1 MQGQPAYQG
10 PSNRSSPWP
19 VVAAVLVGCWTV
31 AVTVGTQTGGWL
43 TDQVLLG
50 FGRDRLG
57 WLWPVLG
64 LATVVLVGTPALL
77 LAVLPRSGAVR
88 ATGRAWL
95 IGAIALGVFTLL
107 RAVPPVHH
115 EAYLAALA
123 AAAMLSALAVR
134 WSARRWAYPGLVGSV
149 GGPAPTGGGDTTR
162 PEATAGGDTTRPEAT
177 GGGDTTRPEATRD
190 GDATRPE
197 ATGGAES
204 VGRRVRRIGPVPLL
218 AVAAGLALLLPWAWL
233 GALGGLLETALA
245 LVAAAALG
253 VLAATLLDAP
263 FWARFAVGRPP
274 RPARLVLVGGLVAG
288 VALLLLAA
296 GTGQS
301 GAQLPALLTV
311 PPVGFALAAL
321 WAATWRPTAEPAE
334 AEPRAATR
342 QPTADPAEAAL
353 WAATR
358 RPTAEPAEAV
368 RAGRAATGW
377 LVGLAA
383 LGPLAFTDP
392 EEISLLLVGT
402 RDIPFWVAAAAGV
415 GLAVAVLVAIGYAVL
430 LARPTARTPSR
441 RMAAVA
447 AVVLLVAFGTVDLG
461 PGQPGLYGERLF
473 VVLRTQADLSG
484 LPAAA
489 PGRAGRDARAA
500 EVYRRLVTTA
510 EQSQGDLLR
519 GLNRLRLD
527 PVSYYLVNAVEVD
540 GGPAVRAWLA
550 RRPEVAR
557 VLVSQRLRPLPAPA
571 GQSRGTLPKPT
582 GPEWNIRQI
591 GADRVWSQLRV
602 TGAGIVVG
610 SSDSGVDGGH
620 PALRAGFRGGDDSW
634 FDPWDDTR
642 SPTDKGG
649 HGTHTVGSAV
659 GRDGIGVAPDAQW
672 VGCVN
677 LDRNL
682 GSPAHYLDC
691 LQFMLAPFP
700 AGGDPFTDGRPERA
714 PQVLTNS
721 WGCPPIEG
729 CDQRVLRPATAALD
743 AAGIFVVAAAGN
755 TGPWCASIDD
765 PPAPYPDVLTVGAV
779 DDQRRVAEF
788 SSRGP
793 VPGGSGKPDV
803 LAPGVGVVS
812 AMPGGTYAKL
822 DGTSMATP
830 QVAGVVA
837 LMWSANP
844 ALVGDVTRT
853 RQILRDTATEVTPTY
868 RSDSPSDACGAPANV
883 TGAGQVDAY
892 AAVRAAQG

>member
-1 MQGQPAYQG
+1 M
-10 PSNRSSPWP
+10 
-19 VVAAVLVGCWTV
+19 LVGCWTV

-43 TDQVLLG
+43 TDQVLLS

-64 LATVVLVGTPALL
+64 LVTVVLVGTPALL
-77 LAVLPRSGAVR
+77 LAVLPRSLAIR

-95 IGAIALGVFTLL
+95 IGALALGVLTLL
-107 RAVPPVHH
+107 RVVPPVHH

-123 AAAMLSALAVR
+123 GAAVLGTLAVR
-134 WSARRWAYPGLVGSV
+134 WSARRSSYPGPVGSV
-149 GGPAPTGGGDTTR
+149 GGPAPAGNGDPSWPETAANGDATWPETAANGDATWPETAAHRDATRPDATAHRDATR
-162 PEATAGGDTTRPEAT
+162 PETAGH
-177 GGGDTTRPEATRD
+177 

-197 ATGGAES
+197 GVGELALI
-204 VGRRVRRIGPVPLL
+204 GRRLRRPGPVPLL

-245 LVAAAALG
+245 LLAAAALG

-263 FWARFAVGRPP
+263 FWSVFAVGRPP

-288 VALLLLAA
+288 VALLLLAGGA
-296 GTGQS
+296 GQS
-301 GAQLPALLTV
+301 GGQLPGLLTV

-321 WAATWRPTAEPAE
+321 WAAAWRSA
-334 AEPRAATR
+334 
-342 QPTADPAEAAL
+342 ADPAEA
-353 WAATR
+353 R
-358 RPTAEPAEAV
+358 

-392 EEISLLLVGT
+392 EEITLLLVGT

-415 GLAVAVLVAIGYAVL
+415 GLAIAVLVAIGYAVL
-430 LARPTARTPSR
+430 LARPTARTPNR
-441 RMAAVA
+441 RVAAVA
-447 AVVLLVAFGTVDLG
+447 AVVLLVAFGVVDLG

-473 VVLRTQADLSG
+473 VVLRTQADLSD
-484 LPAAA
+484 LPAGT
-489 PGRAGRDARAA
+489 PGQAGRDARAA

-519 GLNRLRLD
+519 EVNRLRLD

-550 RRPEVAR
+550 GRPEVAR

-571 GQSRGTLPKPT
+571 RQSRGDVPRPT
-582 GPEWNIRQI
+582 APEWNIRQI
-591 GADRVWSQLRV
+591 GADRVWSQLGV
-602 TGAGIVVG
+602 TGTGIVVG
-610 SSDSGVDGGH
+610 SSDSGVDGSH
-620 PALRAGFRGGDDSW
+620 PALSAGFRGGDDSW
-634 FDPWDDTR
+634 YDPWDDTR
-642 SPTDKGG
+642 SPTDQGG

-659 GRDGIGVAPDAQW
+659 GRDGIGVAPDAKW

-779 DDQRRVAEF
+779 DAQRRVAEF

-812 AMPGGTYAKL
+812 AMPGGTYAAL

-844 ALVGDVTRT
+844 ALVGDVDRT
-853 RQILRDTATEVTPTY
+853 RQILRDTATAATPTY
-868 RSDSPSDACGAPANV
+868 RSDSPSDACDGPSNV

-892 AAVRAAQG
+892 AAVRAAQR

>member
-1 MQGQPAYQG
+1 MHAEPAYPG
-10 PSNRSSPWP
+10 NSDRSSPWP
-19 VVAAVLVGCWTV
+19 VVAAVFVGCWTV
-31 AVTVGTQTGGWL
+31 AVTVAAQAGGWL

-50 FGRDRLG
+50 FGRDRVG
-57 WLWPVLG
+57 WLWAVLG

-77 LAVLPRSGAVR
+77 LAVLPRSTTVR
-88 ATGRAWL
+88 ATGRVWL
-95 IGAIALGVFTLL
+95 AATLALGVLTLL
-107 RAVPPVHH
+107 RVVPPVHH

-123 AAAMLSALAVR
+123 GTALLSALAVR
-134 WSARRWAYPGLVGSV
+134 LSARRWAYPGLVAPV
-149 GGPAPTGGGDTTR
+149 GGPAPTGNGD
-162 PEATAGGDTTRPEAT
+162 ATRPEAT
-177 GGGDTTRPEATRD
+177 GD

-197 ATGGAES
+197 ATGDGDATRPEATGDGDATRPEATAHAEP
-204 VGRRVRRIGPVPLL
+204 VRRSRRLGAVPLL

-233 GALGGLLETALA
+233 GALGGLLETTLA
-245 LVAAAALG
+245 LLAAAALG
-253 VLAATLLDAP
+253 MLAATLLDAA
-263 FWARFAVGRPP
+263 FWSRFASGRPP

-301 GAQLPALLTV
+301 GAQLPALLIL
-311 PPVGFALAAL
+311 PPAGFALAAL
-321 WAATWRPTAEPAE
+321 WAAAWRPA
-334 AEPRAATR
+334 
-342 QPTADPAEAAL
+342 ADPAD
-353 WAATR
+353 AT
-358 RPTAEPAEAV
+358 
-368 RAGRAATGW
+368 RAGRSATRW

-392 EEISLLLVGT
+392 EEITLLLVGT
-402 RDIPFWVAAAAGV
+402 RDVPFWVAVATGA
-415 GLAVAVLVAIGYAVL
+415 GLAVAVLLAIGYAVL
-430 LARPTARTPSR
+430 LARPTARTPNR
-441 RMAAVA
+441 RVAAVA
-447 AVVLLVAFGTVDLG
+447 AVVLLVAFGAVDLG

-473 VVLRTQADLSG
+473 VVLRAQADLSD
-484 LPAAA
+484 LPAGQ
-489 PGRAGRDARAA
+489 PGRAGRNARAV

-571 GQSRGTLPKPT
+571 GQSRGTAPRPT

-591 GADRVWSQLRV
+591 GADRVWSQLGV
-602 TGAGIVVG
+602 TGTGIVVG
-610 SSDSGVDGGH
+610 SSDSGVDGTH

-634 FDPWDDTR
+634 YDPWDGSR
-642 SPTDKGG
+642 SPTDTGG

-682 GSPAHYLDC
+682 GSPGHYLDC

-729 CDQRVLRPATAALD
+729 CDRRVLRPATAALD

-779 DDQRRVAEF
+779 DAQRRVAEF

-793 VPGGSGKPDV
+793 APGGPGKPDV

-812 AMPGGTYAKL
+812 AMPGGTYAAL

-844 ALVGDVTRT
+844 TLVGDVDRT
-853 RQILRDTATEVTPTY
+853 RQILRDTATAATPTY
-868 RSDSPSDACGAPANV
+868 RSDNPSDACGAPANV
-883 TGAGQVDAY
+883 TGAGQVDAF
-892 AAVRAAQG
+892 AAVRAAQQ

>member
-1 MQGQPAYQG
+1 MHGQPAQPG
-10 PSNRSSPWP
+10 RSSPWS
-19 VVAAVLVGCWTV
+19 VVAAVLVGFWTV
-31 AVTVGTQTGGWL
+31 AVTAATQTGGWV
-43 TDQVLLG
+43 TDQVLLS
-50 FGRDRLG
+50 FGRDRVG

-64 LATVVLVGTPALL
+64 LTVVVLVGTPALL
-77 LAVLPRSGAVR
+77 LAVLPRSTPVR

-95 IGAIALGVFTLL
+95 VGALALGVLTLL
-107 RAVPPVHH
+107 RVVPPVHH
-115 EAYLAALA
+115 EAYLAGLA
-123 AAAMLSALAVR
+123 GAAVLSALAVA
-134 WSARRWAYPGLVGSV
+134 WSARRSSASDVGSAPNATARTGDETGGAVLHRDVARAQTAESPEPSDDATSSAAGNPDIHAASTAAESPDIHAASTAGGRPESV
-149 GGPAPTGGGDTTR
+149 GGRRGSRR
-162 PEATAGGDTTRPEAT
+162 P
-177 GGGDTTRPEATRD
+177 
-190 GDATRPE
+190 
-197 ATGGAES
+197 
-204 VGRRVRRIGPVPLL
+204 GPVPLL

-233 GALGGLLETALA
+233 GALGGLLETVLA

-253 VLAATLLDAP
+253 VLAATLLDAT
-263 FWARFAVGRPP
+263 FWSEFAVGRPP
-274 RPARLVLVGGLVAG
+274 RPARLVLLGGLVAG

-301 GAQLPALLTV
+301 GAQLPALLTL

-321 WAATWRPTAEPAE
+321 WAAAWRS
-334 AEPRAATR
+334 
-342 QPTADPAEAAL
+342 TADPADAA
-353 WAATR
+353 
-358 RPTAEPAEAV
+358 
-368 RAGRAATGW
+368 RAGRTATGW

-392 EEISLLLVGT
+392 EEITLLLIGT
-402 RDIPFWVAAAAGV
+402 RDVPFWVATAAVA
-415 GLAVAVLVAIGYAVL
+415 GLAVAVVVAIGYAVL
-430 LARPTARTPSR
+430 LARPAAHTPSR
-441 RMAAVA
+441 RVA
-447 AVVLLVAFGTVDLG
+447 ALAAAVLLVTVGVVDVG
-461 PGQPGLYGERLF
+461 PGQPGLYGERLL
-473 VVLRTQADLSG
+473 VVLREQADLSG
-484 LPAAA
+484 IPAGA
-489 PGRAGRDARAA
+489 PGLAGRDARAA
-500 EVYRRLVTTA
+500 EVYRRLVSTA
-510 EQSQGDLLR
+510 DRSQADLR
-519 GLNRLRLD
+519 RTARRLRLD
-527 PVSYYLVNAVEVD
+527 PVPYYLVNAVEVD

-571 GQSRGTLPKPT
+571 GQNRGTAPAPT
-582 GPEWNIRQI
+582 GPEWNIRQL
-591 GADRVWSQLRV
+591 GADRVWSQLGV
-602 TGAGIVVG
+602 TGRGIVVG

-634 FDPWDDTR
+634 YDPWDGTR
-642 SPTDKGG
+642 APNDQGG

-682 GSPAHYLDC
+682 GSPGHYLDC

-700 AGGDPFTDGRPERA
+700 TGGDPFTDGRPERA

-721 WGCPPIEG
+721 WGCPAIEG
-729 CDQRVLRPATAALD
+729 CDREALLPATTALD

-765 PPAPYPDVLTVGAV
+765 PPAPYANVLTVGAV
-779 DDQRRVAEF
+779 DAQRRVAEF

-793 VPGGSGKPDV
+793 VPGGTGKPDV

-812 AMPGGTYAKL
+812 AMPGGGYAAL

-844 ALVGDVTRT
+844 ALVGDLTRT
-853 RQILRDTATEVTPTY
+853 RQILRDTATPAEPTY
-868 RSDSPSDACGAPANV
+868 RSDNRADACGGPGNV

>member
-1 MQGQPAYQG
+1 MHGQPARPG
-10 PSNRSSPWP
+10 LGDRNSPWS

-31 AVTVGTQTGGWL
+31 PVTAATQTGGWV

-50 FGRDRLG
+50 FGRDRVG

-64 LATVVLVGTPALL
+64 LTVIVLVGTPALL
-77 LAVLPRSGAVR
+77 LAVLPRSTTVR
-88 ATGRAWL
+88 AVGRVWL
-95 IGAIALGVFTLL
+95 SGALVLGVLTVL
-107 RAVPPVHH
+107 RALPPVHH
-115 EAYLAALA
+115 EAYLAGLA
-123 AAAMLSALAVR
+123 AAALLSALTVA
-134 WSARRWAYPGLVGSV
+134 WSARRSSGPDVFTAPDATASRAGGAALNRDVARAQAVEFPGPV
-149 GGPAPTGGGDTTR
+149 GGRRGSLR
-162 PEATAGGDTTRPEAT
+162 P
-177 GGGDTTRPEATRD
+177 
-190 GDATRPE
+190 
-197 ATGGAES
+197 
-204 VGRRVRRIGPVPLL
+204 GPVPLL
-218 AVAAGLALLLPWAWL
+218 AIAAGLALLLPWVWL
-233 GALGGLLETALA
+233 GALGGLLETTLA
-245 LVAAAALG
+245 LLAAAALG
-253 VLAATLLDAP
+253 VLAATLLDVT

-301 GAQLPALLTV
+301 GAQLPALLTL
-311 PPVGFALAAL
+311 PPTGFALAAL
-321 WAATWRPTAEPAE
+321 WAAAWR
-334 AEPRAATR
+334 
-342 QPTADPAEAAL
+342 PTADPADAA
-353 WAATR
+353 
-358 RPTAEPAEAV
+358 
-368 RAGRAATGW
+368 RAGRTATGW

-392 EEISLLLVGT
+392 EEITLLLIGT
-402 RDIPFWVAAAAGV
+402 RDVPFWVAAAAGA
-415 GLAVAVLVAIGYAVL
+415 GLAVAVVVAIGYAVL
-430 LARPTARTPSR
+430 LARPAARTPSR
-441 RMAAVA
+441 RTAALA
-447 AVVLLVAFGTVDLG
+447 AAVLLVTVGVVDVG
-461 PGQPGLYGERLF
+461 PGQPGLYGERLL
-473 VVLRTQADLSG
+473 VVLREQADLTG
-484 LPAAA
+484 IPAGA
-489 PGRAGRDARAA
+489 PGQAGRDARAA

-510 EQSQGDLLR
+510 ERSQTDLR
-519 GLNRLRLD
+519 RTAGRLRLN

-571 GQSRGTLPKPT
+571 GQSRGTAPAPS
-582 GPEWNIRQI
+582 GPEWNIRQL
-591 GADRVWSQLRV
+591 GADRVWSQLGV
-602 TGAGIVVG
+602 TGRGIVVG

-634 FDPWDDTR
+634 YDPWDGTR
-642 SPTDKGG
+642 APNDQGG

-659 GRDGIGVAPDAQW
+659 GRNGIGVAPDAQW

-682 GSPAHYLDC
+682 GSPGHYLDC

-721 WGCPPIEG
+721 WGCPAIEG
-729 CDQRVLRPATAALD
+729 CDPGALLPATTALD

-765 PPAPYPDVLTVGAV
+765 PPAPYPNVLTVGAV
-779 DDQRRVAEF
+779 DAQRRVADF

-793 VPGGSGKPDV
+793 VPGGTGKPDV

-812 AMPGGTYAKL
+812 AMPGGGYAAL

-844 ALVGDVTRT
+844 ALVGDLART
-853 RQILRDTATEVTPTY
+853 RQILRDTATPAQPTY
-868 RSDSPSDACGAPANV
+868 RSDKPTDACGGPANV

>member
-1 MQGQPAYQG
+1 M
-10 PSNRSSPWP
+10 
-19 VVAAVLVGCWTV
+19 LVGGWTV
-31 AVTVGTQTGGWL
+31 AVTVATQAGGWV

-50 FGRDRLG
+50 FGRDRVG
-57 WLWPVLG
+57 WLWPALG
-64 LATVVLVGTPALL
+64 LATVVLVGTPTLL
-77 LAVLPRSGAVR
+77 LAVLPRSATVR
-88 ATGRAWL
+88 ASGRVWL
-95 IGAIALGVFTLL
+95 VGALALGVLTLL
-107 RAVPPVHH
+107 RAVPPAHH
-115 EAYLAALA
+115 EVYLAGLAGAAVLTALI
-123 AAAMLSALAVR
+123 VR
-134 WSARRWAYPGLVGSV
+134 WSARRWAYPGATGFVVGA
-149 GGPAPTGGGDTTR
+149 APTENGDAAR
-162 PEATAGGDTTRPEAT
+162 PEAAGRPEPV
-177 GGGDTTRPEATRD
+177 GSQRGLRRP
-190 GDATRPE
+190 
-197 ATGGAES
+197 
-204 VGRRVRRIGPVPLL
+204 GPVPLL

-245 LVAAAALG
+245 LLAAAALG
-253 VLAATLLDAP
+253 VLAATLLNAT
-263 FWARFAVGRPP
+263 FWSRFAVGRPP

-301 GAQLPALLTV
+301 GAQLPALLTL

-321 WAATWRPTAEPAE
+321 WAATWRPG
-334 AEPRAATR
+334 
-342 QPTADPAEAAL
+342 ADPAD
-353 WAATR
+353 AT
-358 RPTAEPAEAV
+358 

-402 RDIPFWVAAAAGV
+402 RDVPFWVAAAAGA
-415 GLAVAVLVAIGYAVL
+415 GLAVAVLVAIGYGVL
-430 LARPTARTPSR
+430 LARPAARTPSR
-441 RMAAVA
+441 RAAAVT
-447 AVVLLVAFGTVDLG
+447 AVVLLAALGVVDLG
-461 PGQPGLYGERLF
+461 PGQPGLYGERLL
-473 VVLRTQADLSG
+473 VVLRAQADLTG
-484 LPAAA
+484 LPAGA
-489 PGRAGRDARAA
+489 PGRAGRDARAG

-510 EQSQGDLLR
+510 EQSQADLLR

-527 PVSYYLVNAVEVD
+527 PVPFYLVNAVEVD
-540 GGPAVRAWLA
+540 GGPVVRAWLA

-571 GQSRGTLPKPT
+571 GQSRGTAPAPT

-591 GADRVWSQLRV
+591 GADRVWSQLGV
-602 TGAGIVVG
+602 TGTGIVVG
-610 SSDSGVDGGH
+610 SSDSGVDGTH

-634 FDPWDDTR
+634 YDPWDGTR
-642 SPTDKGG
+642 SPTDQGG

-659 GRDGIGVAPDAQW
+659 GRGGIGVAPDAQW

-682 GSPAHYLDC
+682 GSPAYYLDC

-729 CDQRVLRPATAALD
+729 CDRQALRPATAALD

-765 PPAPYPDVLTVGAV
+765 PPAPYADVLTVGAV
-779 DDQRRVAEF
+779 DEQRRVAEF

-793 VPGGSGKPDV
+793 VPGGTGKPDV

-812 AMPGGTYAKL
+812 AMPGGTYAAL

-853 RQILRDTATEVTPTY
+853 RQILRDTATAATPTY
-868 RSDSPSDACGAPANV
+868 RSGNPADDCGNPSNI
-883 TGAGQVDAY
+883 TGAGEVDAF
-892 AAVRAAQG
+892 AAVQAAQR

>member
-1 MQGQPAYQG
+1 MHGEPAYPG
-10 PSNRSSPWP
+10 VSDRNSPWP

-31 AVTVGTQTGGWL
+31 AVTVATQTGGWL
-43 TDQVLLG
+43 TDQLLLG
-50 FGRDRLG
+50 FGRDRVG

-64 LATVVLVGTPALL
+64 LTAVVLVGTPALL
-77 LAVLPRSGAVR
+77 LALLPRSTTVR
-88 ATGRAWL
+88 ATGRLWL
-95 IGAIALGVFTLL
+95 LGALTLGLLTLL
-107 RAVPPVHH
+107 RVVPPVHH

-123 AAAMLSALAVR
+123 GVAVLTALVVR
-134 WSARRWAYPGLVGSV
+134 WSARRWAYPGPADPAVGATPTEDSDA
-149 GGPAPTGGGDTTR
+149 APT
-162 PEATAGGDTTRPEAT
+162 EAGGTARTEA
-177 GGGDTTRPEATRD
+177 GGTPRVEA
-190 GDATRPE
+190 GDAARTEAGSEPAGRSRRP
-197 ATGGAES
+197 
-204 VGRRVRRIGPVPLL
+204 GPVPLL
-218 AVAAGLALLLPWAWL
+218 AVAAGMALLLPWAWL

-245 LVAAAALG
+245 LLAAAALG
-253 VLAATLLDAP
+253 VLAATLLDAT
-263 FWARFAVGRPP
+263 FWSRFAVGRPP

-301 GAQLPALLTV
+301 GAQLPALLTL

-321 WAATWRPTAEPAE
+321 WAAAWR
-334 AEPRAATR
+334 
-342 QPTADPAEAAL
+342 PTADPADAA
-353 WAATR
+353 
-358 RPTAEPAEAV
+358 
-368 RAGRAATGW
+368 RAGRSATGW

-392 EEISLLLVGT
+392 EEITLLLVGT
-402 RDIPFWVAAAAGV
+402 RDVPFWVAAAAGA

-430 LARPTARTPSR
+430 LARKAAGAPSR
-441 RMAAVA
+441 RVAAVA
-447 AVVLLVAFGTVDLG
+447 AVVLLVAFGVVDLG

-473 VVLRTQADLSG
+473 VMLRAQADLTG
-484 LPAAA
+484 LPAGQ

-510 EQSQGDLLR
+510 ERSQADLLR
-519 GLNRLRLD
+519 GLSRLRLD

-571 GQSRGTLPKPT
+571 GQNRGTAPRPT

-591 GADRVWSQLRV
+591 GADRVWSQLGV
-602 TGAGIVVG
+602 TGTGIVVG
-610 SSDSGVDGGH
+610 SSDSGVDGTH
-620 PALRAGFRGGDDSW
+620 PALRGGFRGGDDSW
-634 FDPWDDTR
+634 YDPWDGTR
-642 SPTDKGG
+642 SPTDQGG

-729 CDQRVLRPATAALD
+729 CDQGVLRPATAALD
-743 AAGIFVVAAAGN
+743 AAGIFVVVAAGN

-765 PPAPYPDVLTVGAV
+765 PPAPYADVLTVGAV
-779 DDQRRVAEF
+779 DAQRRVAEF

-793 VPGGSGKPDV
+793 VSGGTGKPDV

-812 AMPGGTYAKL
+812 AMPGGTYAAL

-844 ALVGDVTRT
+844 ALVGDVDRT
-853 RQILRDTATEVTPTY
+853 RQILRDTATAATPTY
-868 RSDSPSDACGAPANV
+868 RSDNPADACGDPSNV
-883 TGAGQVDAY
+883 TGSGQVDAY
-892 AAVRAAQG
+892 AAVEAARR

>member
-1 MQGQPAYQG
+1 MHGEPARSVAG
-10 PSNRSSPWP
+10 DRSSPWA
-19 VVAAVLVGCWTV
+19 VVAAVFVGCWIV
-31 AVTVGTQTGGWL
+31 AVTVATQTGGWL

-50 FGRDRLG
+50 FGRDRVG

-77 LAVLPRSGAVR
+77 LTVLPRSTTIR
-88 ATGRAWL
+88 ATGRVWL
-95 IGAIALGVFTLL
+95 AAALTLGVLTLL
-107 RAVPPVHH
+107 RVVPPVHH
-115 EAYLAALA
+115 EAYLAALTA
-123 AAAMLSALAVR
+123 TTLLAALAVR
-134 WSARRWAYPGLVGSV
+134 WSWRRRAYPG
-149 GGPAPTGGGDTTR
+149 
-162 PEATAGGDTTRPEAT
+162 TAGLVDGLAR
-177 GGGDTTRPEATRD
+177 RD
-190 GDATRPE
+190 EGDAASTEAAGSAEPARGSRRPG
-197 ATGGAES
+197 TVS
-204 VGRRVRRIGPVPLL
+204 LL

-233 GALGGLLETALA
+233 GALGGLLETVLA

-253 VLAATLLDAP
+253 VLAATLLDAAL
-263 FWARFAVGRPP
+263 WSRFAVGRPP

-296 GTGQS
+296 GAGQS
-301 GAQLPALLTV
+301 GAQLPALLTL
-311 PPVGFALAAL
+311 PPTGFALAAL
-321 WAATWRPTAEPAE
+321 WAATWHFTAEP
-334 AEPRAATR
+334 AATR
-342 QPTADPAEAAL
+342 QPVGDSTEQ
-353 WAATR
+353 
-358 RPTAEPAEAV
+358 V
-368 RAGRAATGW
+368 RGGRAATGW

-392 EEISLLLVGT
+392 EEITLLLVGT
-402 RDIPFWVAAAAGV
+402 RDVPFWVAAAAAA

-430 LARPTARTPSR
+430 LARPTARVPSR
-441 RMAAVA
+441 RMAAA
-447 AVVLLVAFGTVDLG
+447 TALVLLVAFGVVDVG
-461 PGQPGLYGERLF
+461 PGQPGLHGERLL
-473 VVLRTQADLSG
+473 VVLREQADVG
-484 LPAAA
+484 GIPAGA
-489 PGRAGRDARAA
+489 PGQAGRDARTA

-510 EQSQGDLLR
+510 DRTQADLR
-519 GLNRLRLD
+519 RTAERLRLD
-527 PVSYYLVNAVEVD
+527 PVPYYLVNAVEVD

-571 GQSRGTLPKPT
+571 GQTRGTAPAPT
-582 GPEWNIRQI
+582 GPEWNIRQL
-591 GADRVWSQLRV
+591 GADRVWSQLGV
-602 TGAGIVVG
+602 TGRGIVVG

-634 FDPWDDTR
+634 YDPWDGTR
-642 SPTDKGG
+642 APNDQGG

-682 GSPAHYLDC
+682 GSPGHYLDC

-721 WGCPPIEG
+721 WGCPSIEG
-729 CDQRVLRPATAALD
+729 CDRDTLLPATTALD

-765 PPAPYPDVLTVGAV
+765 APAPYANVLTVGAV
-779 DDQRRVAEF
+779 DAQRRVAEF

-793 VPGGSGKPDV
+793 VPGGAGKPDV

-812 AMPGGTYAKL
+812 AMPGGGYAAL

-844 ALVGDVTRT
+844 TLIGDLPRT
-853 RQILRDTATEVTPTY
+853 RQILRDTATPAEPTY
-868 RSDSPSDACGAPANV
+868 RSRNPSDACGSPANV

-892 AAVRAAQG
+892 AAVRAARG

>member
-1 MQGQPAYQG
+1 MHAEPAYPG
-10 PSNRSSPWP
+10 SSDHSSPWP
-19 VVAAVLVGCWTV
+19 VVAAVFVGCWTV
-31 AVTVGTQTGGWL
+31 AVTVAAQAGGWL

-50 FGRDRLG
+50 FGRDRVG

-77 LAVLPRSGAVR
+77 LAVLPRSTAVR
-88 ATGRAWL
+88 ATGRVWL
-95 IGAIALGVFTLL
+95 AATLVLGVSTLL
-107 RAVPPVHH
+107 RVVPPVHH

-123 AAAMLSALAVR
+123 GAALLSALAVR
-134 WSARRWAYPGLVGSV
+134 LSARRQAYPGLVASA
-149 GGPAPTGGGDTTR
+149 GGPAP
-162 PEATAGGDTTRPEAT
+162 AG
-177 GGGDTTRPEATRD
+177 D
-190 GDATRPE
+190 GDATRTE
-197 ATGGAES
+197 ATGNVES
-204 VGRRVRRIGPVPLL
+204 VGQSRRRPGAVPLL
-218 AVAAGLALLLPWAWL
+218 AVAAGLALLMPWAWL

-245 LVAAAALG
+245 VLAAAALG
-253 VLAATLLDAP
+253 VLAATLLDAT
-263 FWARFAVGRPP
+263 FWSRFATGRPP

-301 GAQLPALLTV
+301 GAQLPALLIL

-321 WAATWRPTAEPAE
+321 WAAAWRPAV
-334 AEPRAATR
+334 
-342 QPTADPAEAAL
+342 DPAD
-353 WAATR
+353 AT
-358 RPTAEPAEAV
+358 
-368 RAGRAATGW
+368 RAGRSATGW

-392 EEISLLLVGT
+392 EEITLLLVGT
-402 RDIPFWVAAAAGV
+402 RDIPFWVAVAAGA
-415 GLAVAVLVAIGYAVL
+415 GLAVAVLLAIGYAVL
-430 LARPTARTPSR
+430 LARPTAGTPNR
-441 RMAAVA
+441 RVAAVA
-447 AVVLLVAFGTVDLG
+447 AVVLLVAFGVVDLG
-461 PGQPGLYGERLF
+461 PGQPGLHGERLF
-473 VVLRTQADLSG
+473 VVLRAQADLSD
-484 LPAAA
+484 LPAGQ

-519 GLNRLRLD
+519 GLHRLRLD

-571 GQSRGTLPKPT
+571 GQSRGTAPTPT

-602 TGAGIVVG
+602 TGTGIVVG
-610 SSDSGVDGGH
+610 SSDSGVDGTH

-634 FDPWDDTR
+634 YDPWDGSR
-642 SPTDKGG
+642 SPTDTGG

-682 GSPAHYLDC
+682 GSPAHYLAC

-729 CDQRVLRPATAALD
+729 CDNRVLRPATAALD

-765 PPAPYPDVLTVGAV
+765 PPAPYADVLTVGAV

-793 VPGGSGKPDV
+793 VPGGTGKPDV

-812 AMPGGTYAKL
+812 AMPGGTYAAL

-844 ALVGDVTRT
+844 ALVGDVDRT
-853 RQILRDTATEVTPTY
+853 RRILRDTATAATPTY
-868 RSDSPSDACGAPANV
+868 RSDDPSDACGAPANV

-892 AAVRAAQG
+892 AAVRAAQQ

>member
-1 MQGQPAYQG
+1 MQGQPARPG
-10 PSNRSSPWP
+10 LSDRSSPWP

-64 LATVVLVGTPALL
+64 LAGVVLAGTPALL
-77 LAVLPRSGAVR
+77 LALVPRSAAVR

-95 IGAIALGVFTLL
+95 IGALALGVLTLL
-107 RAVPPVHH
+107 RVVPPVHH

-123 AAAMLSALAVR
+123 GAALLSALAVR
-134 WSARRWAYPGLVGSV
+134 WSARRWAYPGLVGAV
-149 GGPAPTGGGDTTR
+149 GGPAPTGDGDATR
-162 PEATAGGDTTRPEAT
+162 PQATENSDATRPEAT
-177 GGGDTTRPEATRD
+177 GDGDPTPPQATGNGDTTQPQATGN

-197 ATGGAES
+197 ATGS
-204 VGRRVRRIGPVPLL
+204 PKPVGHQRRPLRLGPVPLL

-245 LVAAAALG
+245 LLAAAALG

-263 FWARFAVGRPP
+263 FWSPFAVGRPP

-301 GAQLPALLTV
+301 GAQLPALLTL

-321 WAATWRPTAEPAE
+321 WAAAWR
-334 AEPRAATR
+334 
-342 QPTADPAEAAL
+342 PTADPAEAA
-353 WAATR
+353 
-358 RPTAEPAEAV
+358 
-368 RAGRAATGW
+368 RAGRTATGW

-392 EEISLLLVGT
+392 EEITLLLVGT
-402 RDIPFWVAAAAGV
+402 RDVPFWVAAAAGV
-415 GLAVAVLVAIGYAVL
+415 GLAVAVLVAIGYGVL
-430 LARPTARTPSR
+430 LARPTARTPDR
-441 RMAAVA
+441 RVAAAA
-447 AVVLLVAFGTVDLG
+447 AVVLLVAFGVVDLG

-473 VVLRTQADLSG
+473 VVLRAQADLSD
-484 LPAAA
+484 LPAGA
-489 PGRAGRDARAA
+489 PGQAGRDARAA

-510 EQSQGDLLR
+510 EQSQDDLLR

-540 GGPAVRAWLA
+540 GGPTVRAWLA

-571 GQSRGTLPKPT
+571 GQSRGSAPRPT

-602 TGAGIVVG
+602 TGTGIVVG
-610 SSDSGVDGGH
+610 SSDSGVDGTH

-634 FDPWDDTR
+634 YDPWDDTR
-642 SPTDKGG
+642 SPTDQGG

-682 GSPAHYLDC
+682 GSPGHYLDC

-721 WGCPPIEG
+721 WGCPSIEG

-765 PPAPYPDVLTVGAV
+765 PPAPYADVLTVGAV
-779 DDQRRVAEF
+779 DAQRRVAEF

-812 AMPGGTYAKL
+812 AMPGGTYAAL

-853 RQILRDTATEVTPTY
+853 RQILRDTTTAATPTY
-868 RSDSPSDACGAPANV
+868 RSDNPSDACGAPSNV

-892 AAVRAAQG
+892 AAVRAAQQ

>member
-1 MQGQPAYQG
+1 MQGQPAHPG
-10 PSNRSSPWP
+10 LSDRSSPWP

-43 TDQVLLG
+43 TDQVLLS

-64 LATVVLVGTPALL
+64 LATVVLAGTPALL
-77 LAVLPRSGAVR
+77 LALLPRSSAVR
-88 ATGRAWL
+88 AAGRAWL
-95 IGAIALGVFTLL
+95 IGALALGVLTLL
-107 RAVPPVHH
+107 RVVPPVHH

-123 AAAMLSALAVR
+123 GAALLGALVVR
-134 WSARRWAYPGLVGSV
+134 WSARRWAYPGLVGPV
-149 GGPAPTGGGDTTR
+149 GGPAP
-162 PEATAGGDTTRPEAT
+162 AGNS
-177 GGGDTTRPEATRD
+177 
-190 GDATRPE
+190 DATRPE
-197 ATGGAES
+197 ATGNGDATRPAAAE
-204 VGRRVRRIGPVPLL
+204 VPGGRRVRRPGPVPLL

-245 LVAAAALG
+245 VLAAAALG
-253 VLAATLLDAP
+253 VLAAALLDTP
-263 FWARFAVGRPP
+263 FWSPFAVGRPP

-321 WAATWRPTAEPAE
+321 WAATWRPTADPA
-334 AEPRAATR
+334 
-342 QPTADPAEAAL
+342 TADPATADP
-353 WAATR
+353 ATAD
-358 RPTAEPAEAV
+358 PATAT
-368 RAGRAATGW
+368 RAGRTATGW

-415 GLAVAVLVAIGYAVL
+415 GLAVAVVVAIGYAVL
-430 LARPTARTPSR
+430 LARPTARTPNR
-441 RMAAVA
+441 RVAAVA
-447 AVVLLVAFGTVDLG
+447 AVVLLVAFGVVDLG

-473 VVLRTQADLSG
+473 VVLRTQADLSD

-571 GQSRGTLPKPT
+571 GQNRGTLPKPA
-582 GPEWNIRQI
+582 GPQWNISQI

-602 TGAGIVVG
+602 TGTGIVVG
-610 SSDSGVDGGH
+610 SSDSGVDGAH

-634 FDPWDDTR
+634 YDPWDDTR
-642 SPTDKGG
+642 SPTDQGG

-729 CDQRVLRPATAALD
+729 CDQGVLRPATAALD

-779 DDQRRVAEF
+779 DAQRRVAEF

-812 AMPGGTYAKL
+812 AMPGGTYAAL

-853 RQILRDTATEVTPTY
+853 RQILRDTATAATPTY
-868 RSDSPSDACGAPANV
+868 RSDSPSDACGAPSNV

-892 AAVRAAQG
+892 AAVRAAQQ